1 MIKVLP
7 GPNSK
12 LEEYFPFV
20 DVDFIISDID
30 GTLISGSDSIIKQIK
45 NKIKNLR
52 QQKVQITVATGR
64 NFYGTKMLLQDLEI
78 KTGMPIALYNG
89 GVVMEFGTENVLY
102 KRIIDCNDVKRLLHD
117 LLLITR
123 LIYIYTFEI
132 RLNIFEEKKENFVIE
147 KVYCIEMEN
156 YGYDVNGM
164 RVEKIGISEIED
176 IPVISILISKKGL
189 SNKEIKK
196 ILENLENNDR
206 ISFTDSGNGYIEI
219 KANGLNKSIIFE
231 MLKNQNKYQAN
242 KILAIGDND
251 NDEELFKYADISVA
265 VANSSAVA
273 IEMANYI
280 CENESANGFLDMLN
294 VLKTAKKYCR

>member
-164 RVEKIGISEIED
+164 RVEKIGISEIE
-176 IPVISILISKKGL
+176 
-189 SNKEIKK
+189 
-196 ILENLENNDR
+196 EN
-206 ISFTDSGNGYIEI
+206 
-219 KANGLNKSIIFE
+219 
-231 MLKNQNKYQAN
+231 
-242 KILAIGDND
+242 
-251 NDEELFKYADISVA
+251 A
-265 VANSSAVA
+265 VS
-273 IEMANYI
+273 
-280 CENESANGFLDMLN
+280 
-294 VLKTAKKYCR
+294 

>member
-1 MIKVLP
+1 M
-7 GPNSK
+7 
-12 LEEYFPFV
+12 
-20 DVDFIISDID
+20 
-30 GTLISGSDSIIKQIK
+30 
-45 NKIKNLR
+45 
-52 QQKVQITVATGR
+52 
-64 NFYGTKMLLQDLEI
+64 
-78 KTGMPIALYNG
+78 
-89 GVVMEFGTENVLY
+89 
-102 KRIIDCNDVKRLLHD
+102 
-117 LLLITR
+117 
-123 LIYIYTFEI
+123 
-132 RLNIFEEKKENFVIE
+132 
-147 KVYCIEMEN
+147 
-156 YGYDVNGM
+156 
-164 RVEKIGISEIED
+164 
-176 IPVISILISKKGL
+176 ISKKGL